1 MTDRLASNSDSPVS
15 VAELAEWDGTS
26 SVMPYEPTPVADLE
40 YPRSSSFR
48 SPSRKEKRNGY
59 TWILAALLC
68 LLVVSRLAGLTHQS
82 LWYDEGY
89 SVALGE
95 SSSFREFWLRFGSF
109 TTSEHLQPLYY
120 FLLFFW
126 TRVAGVSDAAIRIPS
141 AMFSIGSGVAACV
154 AVKALTGGR
163 SRLVLLA
170 TAALV
175 ASSFSLYYAQEA
187 RPYALLQFLAFLM
200 LATFLRNRAADEERG
215 PSLAAQLG
223 FGLACG
229 LCFLGSPFTTLLVLC
244 VAAAD
249 LIVTRGKKL
258 WLRLWSIPAFCS
270 VVLFLGYLLP
280 ALKTMP
286 SFLAKDV
293 TAIKQPLWMNV
304 GYAIYGIVFGTTLQ
318 PASSLLRGSEK
329 AHVVLSNWP
338 VVLPAALTLLLLA
351 VGAYL
356 LIRRAR
362 PLSPQVTATFLALAL
377 YSVLLFGFFG
387 AIGHLNVL
395 PRHSSALFALLF
407 VAVAAAG
414 TLTAESASSPG
425 QILFSFGLVGWFALN
440 CVSIAGYFS
449 DPAFRKDDYRAAA
462 TALSGYSVP
471 IFVVSGQ
478 PQLLERYGAV
488 TRDATAADPH
498 QLASYIETQ
507 SGRADQVVLV
517 FNQFRN
523 YRWEKMSQDPS
534 GAMAPD
540 YACQNV
546 THVSNI
552 DIYVCRNLA
561 SKQVSDSESG
571 QLTNL
576 SHLHGASWNGRAG
589 VRSLGTT

>member
-1 MTDRLASNSDSPVS
+1 
-15 VAELAEWDGTS
+15 VAELAEWDVAS
-26 SVMPYEPTPVADLE
+26 SVSDYQAATAPDVE
-40 YPRSSSFR
+40 YPRCPSFPSSSFKEER
-48 SPSRKEKRNGY
+48 SGY
-59 TWILAALLC
+59 AWVLAALLG
-68 LLVVSRLAGLTHQS
+68 LLVVSRFAGLTHQS

-89 SVALGE
+89 TAILGA
-95 SSSFREFWLRFGSF
+95 SSSFHQFWSRFGSF

-120 FLLFFW
+120 LLIFLW
-126 TRVAGVSDAAIRIPS
+126 TRIAGVSDAALRAPS
-141 AMFSIGSGVAACV
+141 AVFSIGSGVAACI

-163 SRLVLLA
+163 SKVVLLA
-170 TAALV
+170 TAALI

-200 LATFLRNRAADEERG
+200 LAAFLRNRAADQERG

-244 VAAAD
+244 VAFAD
-249 LIVTRGKKL
+249 LLVTSSWTR
-258 WLRLWSIPAFCS
+258 WLRLWSVPAVCS
-270 VVLFLGYLLP
+270 AVLFLGYLIP

-286 SFLAKDV
+286 TFIAQDV

-318 PASSLLRGSEK
+318 PAPSLLRGSQRL
-329 AHVVLSNWP
+329 HVVLSCWP
-338 VVLPAALTLLLLA
+338 VILPAIVTLLLLA

-356 LIRRAR
+356 LIRHAR
-362 PLSPQVTATFLALAL
+362 QLPPQVTASLLALAL
-377 YSVLLFGFFG
+377 YGVLLFGFFG
-387 AIGHLNVL
+387 AVGHLNVL

-407 VAVAAAG
+407 IAVAAAA
-414 TLTAESASSPG
+414 TLMEESGSTAGRAVFV
-425 QILFSFGLVGWFALN
+425 LGLAGWLVLN
-440 CVSIAGYFS
+440 CVSIVGYVS

-462 TALSGYSVP
+462 LALRGYSVP
-471 IFVVSGQ
+471 IFVVAGQ
-478 PQLLERYGAV
+478 PRLLKRYGAV
-488 TRDATAADPH
+488 TRDATEVDPD
-498 QLASYIETQ
+498 QLASDIETR

-523 YRWEKMSQDPS
+523 YRWEAMPQDPS
-534 GAMAPD
+534 EVMAPD

-571 QLTNL
+571 QVTNL
-576 SHLHGASWNGRAG
+576 SHLHAASSNGRTQ
-589 VRSLGTT
+589 VRSLGITSRL